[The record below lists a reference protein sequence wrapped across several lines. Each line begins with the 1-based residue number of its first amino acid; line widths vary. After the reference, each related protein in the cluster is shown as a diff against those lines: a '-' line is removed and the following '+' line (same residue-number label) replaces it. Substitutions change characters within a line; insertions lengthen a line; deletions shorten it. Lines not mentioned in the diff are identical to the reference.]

1 MEFIKVFGFVLVFT
15 ICKSYQSCLLDEF
28 EMSLKY
34 LIATANCLESLTRI
48 NFASSATNKKLTV
61 LIKTR
66 GTDLY
71 QLENMFLKKLHANWT
86 IDVTNGS
93 QIVFS
98 SYRKCISS
106 THGKKIYKN
115 YFQVP
120 VRTDLYLIIV
130 DNLES
135 FVNITSF
142 MVTMKS
148 FNSRARFLVFVNQ
161 ILNNATTETAEL
173 ILENYWK

>member
-1 MEFIKVFGFVLVFT
+1 MEFIKVFGFVLVLT
-15 ICKSYQSCLLDEF
+15 VCKTHQSCLLNEF
-28 EMSLKY
+28 EMTLKY
-34 LIATANCLESLTRI
+34 LNSTANCLESLIRS
-48 NFASSATNKKLTV
+48 NFASATNKKLMTV
-61 LIKTR
+61 LIRTT

-71 QLENMFLKKLHANWT
+71 HLENMFLKKLHANWT